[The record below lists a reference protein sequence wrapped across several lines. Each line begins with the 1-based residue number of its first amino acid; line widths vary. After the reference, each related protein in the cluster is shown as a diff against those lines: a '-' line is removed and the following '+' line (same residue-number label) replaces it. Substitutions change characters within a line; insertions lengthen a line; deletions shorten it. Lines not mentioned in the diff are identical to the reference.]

1 MANTLL
7 TPSVL
12 ARQSL
17 ATLYETTQ
25 MLPLVYT
32 DVSSA
37 FATAKIGDTVN
48 VRKPATFTA
57 SLFDRAV
64 GIVPQNATET
74 SIPVQLNKIADV
86 SFTVTT
92 EDLTLKIMDFAAQFL
107 DPAMEAIAQHV
118 DKAILALRADITQK
132 AGLNSPAGFE
142 WSKPEVLIEA
152 GRLLDINKVAT
163 QDRFA
168 VVGPTTKAKWLN
180 SDLLKNADKSGSTA
194 ALRQGSIGR
203 DVFGFQA
210 FQTQNVGQP
219 GAVSGQPSTEQGL
232 EFHKTAF
239 AFASAPLEVAPGSNA
254 SVVSYK
260 GINIRVAYDYD
271 IKYKQTVVSLDTLY
285 GVKTLD
291 ANRAVLLTGENNA

>member
-17 ATLYETTQ
+17 ASLYETTQ

-37 FATAKIGDTVN
+37 FTTAKIGDTVN
-48 VRKPATFTA
+48 VRKPAVFTA
-57 SLFDRAV
+57 NLFDRAV
-64 GIVPQNATET
+64 GIVPQNATEG
-74 SIPVQLNKIADV
+74 SIPVKLDKIADV

-92 EDLTLKIMDFAAQFL
+92 EELTLKISDFAEQFL

-118 DKAILALRADITQK
+118 DKAILALRTDVVQK
-132 AGLNSPAGFE
+132 AGLTAPYE

-152 GRLLDINKVAT
+152 GRLLDIQKVPT
-163 QDRFA
+163 QDRYA
-168 VVGPTTKAKWLN
+168 VVGPTTKAQWLN
-180 SDLLKNADKSGSTA
+180 SEILKHADKSGSTA

-219 GAVSGQPSTEQGL
+219 TATSGQPSTEQGL
-232 EFHKTAF
+232 AFHKTAF

-291 ANRAVLLTGENNA
+291 PNRAVLLTGPNNA

>member
-32 DVSSA
+32 DVTSA
-37 FATAKIGDTVN
+37 FATAKVGDTVN
-48 VRKPATFTA
+48 VRKPAVFTA
-57 SLFDRAV
+57 NLFDRGV
-64 GIVPQNATET
+64 GIVPQNATE
-74 SIPVQLNKIADV
+74 SAIPVTLDKIADV

-92 EDLTLKIMDFAAQFL
+92 EDLTLNISDFAAQFL

-118 DKAILALRADITQK
+118 DKALLALRADVTQTAGIT
-132 AGLNSPAGFE
+132 PVGFE
-142 WSKPEVLIEA
+142 WDKPEVLIEA
-152 GRLLDINKVAT
+152 GRLLDLKNVPT
-163 QDRFA
+163 QDRYA
-168 VVGPTTKAKWLN
+168 VVGPTTKARWLN
-180 SDLLKNADKSGSTA
+180 SELVKNADRSGSTA

-203 DVFGFQA
+203 DLFGFQA

-219 GAVSGQPSTEQGL
+219 TATVGQPSTEQGL
-232 EFHKTAF
+232 AFHKTAF

-285 GVKTLD
+285 GVKALD
-291 ANRAVLLTGENNA
+291 VNRAVLLTGPNN

>member
-12 ARQSL
+12 ARTSL

-37 FATAKIGDTVN
+37 FATAKVGNTVN

-57 SLFDRAV
+57 ALFDRAV

-74 SIPVQLNKIADV
+74 AIPVVLDKIADV

-92 EDLTLKIMDFAAQFL
+92 EDLTLKISDFAAQFL
-107 DPAMEAIAQHV
+107 DPAMEAIAQHI
-118 DKAILALRADITQK
+118 DKAILALRSDITQK
-132 AGLNSPAGFE
+132 AGITPAGFE
-142 WSKPEVLIEA
+142 WNKPEVLIEA
-152 GRLLDINKVAT
+152 GRLLDIKNVPT
-163 QDRFA
+163 SDRFA
-168 VVGPTTKAKWLN
+168 VVGPTTKAQWLN
-180 SDLLKNADKSGSTA
+180 SDLIKQADKSGSTA
-194 ALRQGSIGR
+194 ALRAGSIGR

-232 EFHKTAF
+232 AFHKTAF

-254 SVVSYK
+254 SVVNYK

-291 ANRAVLLTGENNA
+291 ANRAVLLTGPNNA

>member
-1 MANTLL
+1 
-7 TPSVL
+7 
-12 ARQSL
+12 L

-32 DVSSA
+32 DVSQA

-48 VRKPATFTA
+48 VRKPAVFTA
-57 SLFDRAV
+57 NVFDRAV

-74 SIPVQLNKIADV
+74 AIPVKLDKIADV

-92 EDLTLKIMDFAAQFL
+92 EDLTLNISDFAEQFL

-118 DKAILALRADITQK
+118 DKAILALRDDVVQT
-132 AGLNSPAGFE
+132 AGTGAGFE
-142 WSKPEVLIEA
+142 WNKPEVLIEA
-152 GRLLDINKVAT
+152 GRLLDIKNVPT
-163 QDRFA
+163 QDRYA
-168 VVGPTTKAKWLN
+168 VVGPTTKAQWLN
-180 SDLLKNADKSGSTA
+180 TELLKHADKSGTTA
-194 ALRQGSIGR
+194 ALRAGSIGR

-232 EFHKTAF
+232 AFHKTAF

-254 SVVSYK
+254 SVVTYK

-291 ANRAVLLTGENNA
+291 ANRAVLLAGANNA